1 MSVVLSSLE
10 QGLAFGIMVLGVFL
24 SFRVLGVADLTV
36 EGSFPLGGAVTASLI
51 MAGVNPWLA
60 TAVALLAGAV
70 AGYITGTLA
79 TRMRV
84 APLLAGILT
93 MTALY
98 SINLR
103 VMGRSNIPLLSV
115 ETILTWAE
123 RLSGPVVLAILGGIV
138 VATILLLSW
147 FLRTSLGA
155 SLRATGD
162 NEAMVRSLGI
172 DGDSLKRLGL
182 ALSNA
187 LVALAGALV
196 AQHQGFAD
204 IGMGVGTVVCGLASV
219 IIGEVLFGSS
229 SVDRALVAVTAG
241 SIIYRLLTFGA
252 LRLGFAPT
260 DLKLMTAILVVLAVS
275 TTRLKRIV
283 RLAWSS

>member
-1 MSVVLSSLE
+1 
-10 QGLAFGIMVLGVFL
+10 
-24 SFRVLGVADLTV
+24 
-36 EGSFPLGGAVTASLI
+36 
-51 MAGVNPWLA
+51 
-60 TAVALLAGAV
+60 
-70 AGYITGTLA
+70 
-79 TRMRV
+79 
-84 APLLAGILT
+84 

-103 VMGRSNIPLLSV
+103 VRGRSNIPLLSQA
-115 ETILTWAE
+115 TILTWAE
-123 RLSGPVVLAILGGIV
+123 RLNGPVVLAVLASFAVAAILF
-138 VATILLLSW
+138 LSW
-147 FLRTSLGA
+147 FLKTSLGA

-172 DGDSLKRLGL
+172 DGDGLKRLGL

-219 IIGEVLFGSS
+219 IIGEVLFGNL

-260 DLKLMTAILVVLAVS
+260 DLKLMTALLVVLAVS
-275 TTRLKRIV
+275 TTRLKRVV

>member
-1 MSVVLSSLE
+1 MSLLFGSLE

-36 EGSFPLGGAVTASLI
+36 EGSFPLGGAVAASLI
-51 MAGVNPWLA
+51 MSGMNPWLA
-60 TAVALLAGAV
+60 TAAAILAGAA

-103 VMGRSNIPLLSV
+103 VMGRSNIPLLSQA
-115 ETILTWAE
+115 TILTWAE
-123 RLSGPVVLAILGGIV
+123 RLNGPVVLAVLASFAVAAILF
-138 VATILLLSW
+138 LSW
-147 FLRTSLGA
+147 FLKTSLGA

-172 DGDSLKRLGL
+172 DGDGLKRLGL

-219 IIGEVLFGSS
+219 IIGEVLFGNL

-260 DLKLMTAILVVLAVS
+260 DLKLMTALLVVLAVS
-275 TTRLKRIV
+275 TTRLKRVV